1 MACCERIATCFMV
14 GSLYKAA
21 LLSILGILEGITGCV
36 ETVCWYSVDKH
47 QRHVD
52 LRRGIDIVSDM
63 KRIGWYSH
71 NTSGNQFKSLDQ
83 LTEIDH
89 SSHLIWPTTIN
100 INSIQNTR
108 RDRKQIPWSYICC
121 ENIVTYSIFNHI
133 RLRRTTLYWHANEYY
148 GREENINIY

>member
-100 INSIQNTR
+100 INNKYKIHGETGSKFPGPIFVVKISSRIAYLTIFVYVGRHCTDMRMNIMGE
-108 RDRKQIPWSYICC
+108 RK
-121 ENIVTYSIFNHI
+121 T
-133 RLRRTTLYWHANEYY
+133 
-148 GREENINIY
+148 